1 MRSLFSLK
9 KYIARTL
16 FAIPSL
22 ILPFSAT
29 ASNALRLWYQQP
41 ATQWLEALPIGNGSM
56 GAMLYGGTREDIVCL
71 NEDTFWSGS
80 PHDNNSPEALQYL
93 PEVRRLIFEGKEA
106 EAEKLVNEHF
116 VKGPHGQR
124 FLPLGDLHI
133 HFLQPQGTVS
143 GYERDLNLEDAL
155 AHVSYHQGAA
165 SVKRTA
171 FASIKDHVIVYRI
184 ESNQPL
190 SFAVACRSQLPFKN
204 EVTGRTLVSRVKG
217 ADHEGIRAGLEAEY
231 RIQVKTTGKVVRQG
245 DSIMVKNAKEATLY
259 IVAATNYVNYHDVSG
274 NPTAKNTAAL
284 SAISKYGYKQLL
296 SRHLA
301 TYREQFS
308 RVSLSLNGSLDKPIA
323 NTLDLL
329 RSYPTGK
336 DQSLVALMFQY
347 GRYLLISSSQ
357 PGSQAANLQG
367 IWNHELMAPWDSKY
381 TININLEMNYWP
393 SEVTN
398 LMETAQPLYD
408 LIGDLSHTG
417 AITAKKMYGARGWM
431 AHHNTDLWRIAG
443 PVDGAYWGMYPHGGG
458 WLSTH
463 LWQHYLFSGDKAFLR
478 KWYPVMKGAALFY
491 LDYLQRD
498 PRTGY
503 LVAVPSV
510 SPEHGPGNKSPLCAG
525 CTMDNQI
532 VHDVLLQAADAAT
545 ILGTDRSLCDS
556 LRRAISQL
564 PPMKVGKYGQL
575 QEWQEDADDPKDEHR
590 HISHLYGLYPSNQIS
605 PVKTP
610 DLWAGA
616 RNTLLQRGDMATG
629 WSLGWKINFWARML
643 DGNHAF
649 KILSNMLHIQ
659 EVAGWNPPDDL
670 GRTYPNLFDAHP
682 PFQIDGNFGFTAG
695 IAEMLLQSQ
704 DGDINLLPALPD
716 AWKDGEVR
724 GLRARGGFI
733 VDITWHNRMITRATI
748 LSTLGGKLSI
758 RNTGKTIMTKPGQRV
773 TLTDVPVGI
782 IEQFSSPNNKI
793 KLEQKGNTI
802 NILYDGHQALTLHC
816 KNNLTAA
823 SYAKPVTADYRM
835 LTGKREHCQNEG
847 NEYLFSLGVD
857 TLMRMRLYNDGIAFR
872 YEYSNLHHQPV
883 GHEGTV
889 FDLSGTRNYWMQ
901 KYINNYED
909 FYYPKDSVS
918 AAFKHI
924 GFPVL
929 VENDNNAVLLTEANI
944 ERGQSAALLWRNDA
958 NASLE
963 VKADE
968 DKTYKDGMWHTP
980 WRVAVIGDWK
990 DIVESTLVTDVSEP
1004 CKLQDTTWIQPGVA
1018 SWVYWAHNHGSKD
1031 YKILKKYVD
1040 FAAKWHLPYTLIDA
1054 EWDEMNHGGNVNDI
1068 IAYALKRGVKPILWY
1083 NSSTEWTKEHGAPGP
1098 HSRLNKAEDRE
1109 REFAMLE
1116 KKGVAG
1122 VKVDFFHGDTQPTMD
1137 YCLELIECA
1146 ARHHLLITLHG
1157 AALPRGWQRTYPNLI
1172 TTEAVLGA
1180 EWYNNGPWLTN
1191 RAASHNATLPFIRNV
1206 VGSMDYTPCTFS
1218 DSQYPHITSS
1228 AHELALTVLFES
1240 GILHLPDRPSSYL
1253 SQPKAV
1259 QDFLANLP
1267 TAWDDTKF
1275 LGGYPGKWVAIA
1287 RKKDNTW
1294 YVGVINGTN
1303 NSLTINPDFSEQNNH
1318 DSIELFRDERQKSGK
1333 TIIKAGKVSFL
1344 PSSLS
1349 LLPRGGCV
1357 MKITTN
1363 R

>member
-1 MRSLFSLK
+1 MKQVKHLFPLLIFSL
-9 KYIARTL
+9 L
-16 FAIPSL
+16 
-22 ILPFSAT
+22 LPLTAT
-29 ASNALRLWYQQP
+29 AGGALRLWYRQP
-41 ATQWLEALPIGNGSM
+41 ATEWLEALPIGNGSM
-56 GAMLYGGTREDIVCL
+56 GAMLYGGTQEDIVCL

-106 EAEKLVNEHF
+106 EAEKLVNKHF

-133 HFLQPQGTVS
+133 HFLQPQGSVTD
-143 GYERDLNLEDAL
+143 YERDLNLEDAL
-155 AHVSYHQGAA
+155 AHVSYQQGNATM
-165 SVKRTA
+165 KRTA
-171 FASIKDHVIVYRI
+171 FASIKDHVIVYHI
-184 ESNQPL
+184 ESSRPL
-190 SFAVACRSQLPFKN
+190 SFAVACRSQLPYHN
-204 EVTGRTLVSRVKG
+204 NVLGTTLISRVKG
-217 ADHEGIRAGLEAEY
+217 ADHEGIKAGLEAEY
-231 RIQVKTTGKVVRQG
+231 RIQVKTGGKVVRQG
-245 DSIMVKNAKEATLY
+245 DSLIVKNAKEAMLY
-259 IVAATNYVNYHDVSG
+259 IVAATNYVNYHDISG
-274 NPTAKNTAAL
+274 NPAKKNATTL
-284 SAISKYGYKQLL
+284 TAISKYGYKQLIN
-296 SRHLA
+296 RHLA

-308 RVSLSLNGSLDKPIA
+308 RVSLSLNGSLGKSIG
-323 NTLDLL
+323 NTLGLL
-329 RSYPTGK
+329 RNYPNDK

-367 IWNHELMAPWDSKY
+367 IWNHQLMAPWDSKY

-398 LMETAQPLYD
+398 LMETAEPLYS

-463 LWQHYLFSGDKAFLR
+463 LWQHYLFSGDKAFLE
-478 KWYPVMKGAALFY
+478 KWYPVLKGAALFY

-532 VHDVLLQAADAAT
+532 VHDVLLQAADAAS
-545 ILGTDRSLCDS
+545 ILGADKTLEDS
-556 LRRAISQL
+556 LRAAIRQL
-564 PPMKVGKYGQL
+564 PPMKVGRYGQL

-610 DLWAGA
+610 ELWAAA
-616 RNTLLQRGDMATG
+616 RNTLIQRGDMATG

-649 KILSNMLHIQ
+649 KILSNMLHLL
-659 EVAGWNPPDDL
+659 EVGKGAKPDEL

-695 IAEMLLQSQ
+695 VAEMLLQSQ

-716 AWKDGEVR
+716 TWRDGEVK
-724 GLRARGGFI
+724 GLRARGGFV
-733 VDITWHNRMITRATI
+733 VDIAWHDRVITHATI
-748 LSTLGGKLSI
+748 HSTIGGKLTI
-758 RNTGKTIMTKPGQRV
+758 RNTGETMTTTAGQTI
-773 TLTDVPVGI
+773 TLNDIPVGI
-782 IEQFSSPNNKI
+782 AEQFTSPNHKI
-793 KLEQKGNTI
+793 TLEPKGNTLDI
-802 NILYDGHQALTLHC
+802 SHNGKHALTIRC
-816 KNNLTAA
+816 KNRPTAV
-823 SYAKPVTADYRM
+823 SYAKAIASDYSM
-835 LTGKREHCQNEG
+835 LTGKRAHCHNEG
-847 NEYLFSLGVD
+847 NEYLFSLSVD
-857 TLMRMRLYNDGIAFR
+857 TLLRLRLYNDGITFR
-872 YEYSNLHHQPV
+872 YEYSDLRHQTV
-883 GHEGTV
+883 GQEGTI
-889 FDLSGTRNYWMQ
+889 FDLSGARNYWLQ
-901 KYINNYED
+901 KYTNNYEG
-909 FYYPKDSVS
+909 FYFPKDSIK
-918 AAFKHI
+918 ATFEHI

-929 VENDNNAVLLTEANI
+929 VENDANVVLLTEANI
-944 ERGQSAALLWRNDA
+944 ERGQSAASLWRDTEGT
-958 NASLE
+958 SLE

-968 DKTYKDGMWHTP
+968 DTTYKDGAWHTP
-980 WRVAVIGDWK
+980 WRVAIIGEWK
-990 DIVESTLVTDVSEP
+990 DIVESTLVTDVSDS
-1004 CKLQDTTWIQPGVA
+1004 CKLQDTSWIKPGVA
-1018 SWVYWAHNHGSKD
+1018 SWVYWAYNHGSKD
-1031 YKILKKYVD
+1031 YKLLKQYVD

-1054 EWDEMNHGGNVNDI
+1054 EWDEMSHGGNVDDI
-1068 IAYALKRGVKPILWY
+1068 IAYAHKRGVKPIPWY

-1098 HSRLNKAEDRE
+1098 HKRLNKAEDRE
-1109 REFAMLE
+1109 REFAELE

-1137 YCLELIECA
+1137 YCIDLIECA

-1172 TTEAVLGA
+1172 TTEAVYGA
-1180 EWYNNGPWLTN
+1180 EWYNNGPWLTQ

-1206 VGSMDYTPCTFS
+1206 VGSMDYTPCTFT
-1218 DSQYPHITSS
+1218 DSQYPHITTP

-1240 GILHLPDRPSSYL
+1240 GIQHLPDRPRSYL

-1259 QDFLANLP
+1259 QNLLATLP
-1267 TAWDDTKF
+1267 TAWDDTKL
-1275 LGGYPGKWVAIA
+1275 LGGYPGKWVALA
-1287 RKKDNTW
+1287 RQKGKVW
-1294 YVGVINGTN
+1294 YVAVINGTDDALSVN
-1303 NSLTINPDFSEQNNH
+1303 LDFADLGNSNSIEIFSDNQDKGGKATIQSLTST
-1318 DSIELFRDERQKSGK
+1318 SLS
-1333 TIIKAGKVSFL
+1333 
-1344 PSSLS
+1344 SSLS

-1357 MKITTN
+1357 MKVSY
-1363 R
+1363 